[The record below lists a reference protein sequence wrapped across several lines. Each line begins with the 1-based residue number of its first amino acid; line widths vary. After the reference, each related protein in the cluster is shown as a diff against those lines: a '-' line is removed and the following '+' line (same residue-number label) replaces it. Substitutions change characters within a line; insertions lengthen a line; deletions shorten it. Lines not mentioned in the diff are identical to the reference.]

1 MRLALQEIAIND
13 WTPVCA
19 LDDILPG
26 TGVGALIDGTQ
37 IALFRLDHD
46 QVFALDNF
54 DPHSQANVLSR
65 GIVGDLGG
73 ELVVASP
80 VYKQHYRLRDGQC
93 LENPDHSVHAYAV
106 RVVDQTVEVALQA
119 SVSAAVT

>member
-93 LENPDHSVHAYAV
+93 LENPDHSVHAYAA

-119 SVSAAVT
+119 SVSAAA

>member
-80 VYKQHYRLRDGQC
+80 GYKQHYRLRDGQC

-119 SVSAAVT
+119 SVSAAA

>member
-1 MRLALQEIAIND
+1 MRLDLQEIAIND

-119 SVSAAVT
+119 SVSAAA

>member
-1 MRLALQEIAIND
+1 M
-13 WTPVCA
+13 
-19 LDDILPG
+19 
-26 TGVGALIDGTQ
+26 
-37 IALFRLDHD
+37 
-46 QVFALDNF
+46 
-54 DPHSQANVLSR
+54 LSR

-119 SVSAAVT
+119 SVSAAA

>member
-46 QVFALDNF
+46 QVFALDNC

-119 SVSAAVT
+119 SVSAAA